1 VKKIDDLLAVAQRR
15 LANQLLATRGLEN
28 ATDVVRALGAVQAQ
42 DYAGA
47 KWALAQ
53 RMRHATDA
61 SIERELSAGRILRT
75 HVLRPT
81 WHFVA
86 PADIRWM
93 LALTAPRVK
102 QAVAYHGRIN
112 ELTPSI
118 IRRSN
123 DAIATALSGG
133 KQLTR
138 GELAI
143 ALDRARIRNTSG
155 QRLAHLVMRAE
166 LDAIVCSGA
175 RRGNQFTYALLD
187 ERVPP
192 AEPIER
198 DEALL
203 ELSRRYFAT
212 RGPATARDFAWWSGL
227 AMSDVKRAL
236 QIAEPELEKL
246 ALGEHVMW
254 FIPSRSSKHVP
265 SAHLLPNYD
274 EYFIGYRDRNAI
286 GQRLGHVKA
295 VIGGNAS
302 IANVIVVDG
311 QLVGG
316 WKRTVDKKRIIV
328 DMMLWCE
335 LTAAEKGR
343 VAAAG
348 EAFRG
353 FVGSPC
359 EIRGLPLPAISGG
372 PIATRAY

>member
-1 VKKIDDLLAVAQRR
+1 MTRNEHHAGLAERR
-15 LANQLLATRGLEN
+15 LANQLLTTRGLEQ
-28 ATDVVRALGAVQAQ
+28 AADVVRSLGAVQAQ

-61 SIERELSAGRILRT
+61 SIERELSAGHILRT

-93 LALTAPRVK
+93 LALTGPRVN
-102 QAVAYHGRIN
+102 QAMAYHGRVN

-123 DAIATALSGG
+123 DAIAKALSGG
-133 KQLTR
+133 KHLTR
-138 GELAI
+138 TELGV
-143 ALDRARIRNTSG
+143 ALSRARIRNTSG

-166 LDAIVCSGA
+166 LDAIVCSGV

-192 AEPIER
+192 AELIER
-198 DEALL
+198 DDALL
-203 ELSRRYFAT
+203 RLARRYFST

-236 QIAEPELEKL
+236 QIAGPEIEKI
-246 ALGEHVMW
+246 ALGEDVMW
-254 FIPSRSSKHVP
+254 FIPSRSPKRVP

-274 EYFIGYRDRNAI
+274 EYFIGYKNRNAI
-286 GQRLGHVKA
+286 GERLGHVKA
-295 VIGGNAS
+295 VIGGDARVS
-302 IANVIVVDG
+302 NVVVVDG

-328 DMMLWCE
+328 DIVLWCR

-343 VAAAG
+343 VATAG
-348 EAFRG
+348 QAYSR
-353 FVGSPC
+353 FVDGPC
-359 EIRGLPLPAISGG
+359 EIRGLGA
-372 PIATRAY
+372 

>member
-1 VKKIDDLLAVAQRR
+1 L
-15 LANQLLATRGLEN
+15 
-28 ATDVVRALGAVQAQ
+28 LGAVQAQ

-61 SIERELSAGRILRT
+61 SIEGELSAGHILRT

-81 WHFVA
+81 WHFVS

-93 LALTAPRVK
+93 LALTAPRIN
-102 QAVAYHGRIN
+102 QGMAYHGRVN

-123 DAIATALSGG
+123 DVIAKALTGG
-133 KQLTR
+133 KHLTR
-138 GELAI
+138 LELGV
-143 ALDRARIRNTSG
+143 ALDRARLRNMSG
-155 QRLAHLVMRAE
+155 QRLAHLVMHAE

-203 ELSRRYFAT
+203 RLARRYFST
-212 RGPATARDFAWWSGL
+212 RGPATAKDFAWWSGL

-236 QIAEPELEKL
+236 QITEPELEKV

-254 FIPSRSSKHVP
+254 FIPSPSPKRVS

-274 EYFIGYRDRNAI
+274 EYFIGYKNRSAI
-286 GQRLGHVKA
+286 GERLGHVNA
-295 VIGGNAS
+295 VTGGDAR
-302 IANVIVVDG
+302 IAHVVFVDG

-328 DMMLWCE
+328 DIALWCR

-343 VAAAG
+343 LAIAG
-348 EAFRG
+348 EAFSK
-353 FVGSPC
+353 FVDAPC
-359 EIRGLPLPAISGG
+359 EVRGLSRTAVAGS
-372 PIATRAY
+372 

>member
-1 VKKIDDLLAVAQRR
+1 VKKIDDLAGIAQRR
-15 LANQLLATRGLEN
+15 LANQLLTTRGLEK
-28 ATDVVRALGAVQAQ
+28 ATDVVRSLGAVQAQ

-53 RMRHATDA
+53 RMRQATDA
-61 SIERELSAGRILRT
+61 SIERELSAGHILRT

-93 LALTAPRVK
+93 LALTAPRVN
-102 QAVAYHGRIN
+102 QAMAYHGRIN

-118 IRRSN
+118 VRRSN
-123 DAIATALSGG
+123 DAIANAVSGG
-133 KQLTR
+133 KHLTR
-138 GELAI
+138 AELSV
-143 ALDRARIRNTSG
+143 ALERARIRRASG

-166 LDAIVCSGA
+166 LDAIICSGA

-192 AEPIER
+192 SEPVQR
-198 DEALL
+198 DEALVRL
-203 ELSRRYFAT
+203 ARLYFST

-227 AMSDVKRAL
+227 AMSDAKHAI
-236 QIAEPELEKL
+236 QITEPELEKIV
-246 ALGEHVMW
+246 LGENIMW
-254 FIPSRSSKHVP
+254 SIPSGSAKRVP

-274 EYFIGYRDRNAI
+274 EYFIGYKDRTAI
-286 GQRLGHVKA
+286 GERLGHVKA
-295 VIGGNAS
+295 VIGGDAR
-302 IANVIVVDG
+302 IANVVFVDG

-316 WKRTVDKKRIIV
+316 WKRSLDKKRIVVDIV
-328 DMMLWCE
+328 LWCR

-348 EAFRG
+348 EAFRR
-353 FVGSPC
+353 FVAAPC
-359 EIRGLPLPAISGG
+359 EIRGLGEPGRLNKQH
-372 PIATRAY
+372 R